1 MTRLSA
7 FAALAATIT
16 SSAVLA
22 AAEPVYVG
30 CFHDVQA
37 DRLLGDQGT
46 PNPLPVLE
54 DGAMTLEVSSRAV
67 ELHVVHV
74 NSLFGLQRPQRSRLL
89 SVAGP
94 PRQRFTIDFF
104 GGRAKLASGLT
115 NHVDPAT

>member
-7 FAALAATIT
+7 FATLAATIT
-16 SSAVLA
+16 SPAVLA

-54 DGAMTLEVSSRAV
+54 DGAMTLEVSNRAV
-67 ELHVVHV
+67 ELHVVRV
-74 NSLFGLQRPQRSRLL
+74 NSLFGLQQRSRLL

-94 PRQRFTIDFF
+94 PRQGFTIDFF
-104 GGRAKLASGLT
+104 GSRAKLL
-115 NHVDPAT
+115 PAVQQIT